1 MKIETSHLEDHQ
13 VKLTVEVESSSL
25 ENTKYKAARKI
36 ARQIKIPGFRPG
48 KAPFSVVVRQVG
60 EALVLEEAIEL
71 LVEEIYPEVIKTAEI
86 EPYGPGSLE
95 KIISTDPPKF
105 EFLVPLKAT
114 VELGDYK
121 AVRESY
127 EPEGI
132 NEEDVEEIIENLR
145 TQNAVVEPVE
155 RAAQQDD
162 WVRVLVHAHIVGE
175 ADTEPLIRERPLSV
189 LIKNE
194 DAEVADEWPFPGFSR
209 HLIGMLAG
217 GKKEIIHKFD
227 DSSPYE
233 IFRNIEATFIVEM
246 TDVRSRTLPTE
257 DDEFA
262 QSVGEFTTMAEL
274 RRAIRND
281 LASHSLANYDEAY
294 DDKVFGMIAEISTIK
309 YPPQMLEK
317 EIDDIIHNISDRLE
331 RQGLSMD
338 LYLKSRQLDMEG
350 LREET
355 RPVGVTRLRKTL
367 VLLEIAEAENIQIEP
382 QELQTETERTL
393 GEAYRVLPE
402 NEYRKLV
409 KQENASNLVSN
420 VMMDMLIK
428 KTHER
433 VRFIARG
440 EGESVEPSSDEV
452 ESPQEGEQA
461 DLEVEIAAD
470 MSVADQE
477 KSEQVS
483 E

>member
-1 MKIETSHLEDHQ
+1 L
-13 VKLTVEVESSSL
+13 
-25 ENTKYKAARKI
+25 
-36 ARQIKIPGFRPG
+36 
-48 KAPFSVVVRQVG
+48 
-60 EALVLEEAIEL
+60 
-71 LVEEIYPEVIKTAEI
+71 
-86 EPYGPGSLE
+86 
-95 KIISTDPPKF
+95 
-105 EFLVPLKAT
+105 
-114 VELGDYK
+114 
-121 AVRESY
+121 
-127 EPEGI
+127 
-132 NEEDVEEIIENLR
+132 
-145 TQNAVVEPVE
+145 
-155 RAAQQDD
+155 
-162 WVRVLVHAHIVGE
+162 
-175 ADTEPLIRERPLSV
+175 
-189 LIKNE
+189 
-194 DAEVADEWPFPGFSR
+194 
-209 HLIGMLAG
+209 
-217 GKKEIIHKFD
+217 
-227 DSSPYE
+227 
-233 IFRNIEATFIVEM
+233 
-246 TDVRSRTLPTE
+246 
-257 DDEFA
+257 
-262 QSVGEFTTMAEL
+262 
-274 RRAIRND
+274 
-281 LASHSLANYDEAY
+281 
-294 DDKVFGMIAEISTIK
+294 GMIAEISTIK